1 MNIDVNVYALEIF
14 GMFLDMLEM
23 DNFKLVKDETEEAIE
38 MNKAFDEARV
48 VFRNLIEESLKED

>member
-1 MNIDVNVYALEIF
+1 MNIDVSVYALEVF
-14 GMFLDMLEM
+14 GMFLDMLEI

-48 VFRNLIEESLKED
+48 VFRNLIDESLKED

>member
-1 MNIDVNVYALEIF
+1 MNIDVSVYALEVF

-23 DNFKLVKDETEEAIE
+23 DNFKFVKDETEEAIE